1 MKPAI
6 FHIVLLLLLL
16 KANGQV
22 REPSIE
28 MPPSYYQLQ
37 TDKDRMSFLMKAVSD
52 SLNADRLSSIYQM
65 SKTGLALAHKNSVD
79 TMKGIFYFDL
89 GKVFMYAYGKP
100 DSAIYYFQKAIPY
113 FPDQLS
119 YYNLIAMREI
129 TICHLNAGRKDS
141 AFAYLDS
148 LHIRIDTMDIGNPRR
163 YGISTA
169 MATAYQYYGMFKTAI
184 ALYRNAIDGMRKA
197 GNTNGVGFPLANLAE
212 LYDESEDDI
221 NAIKNARQALDL
233 LKGNNMPFMGTAANL
248 SGYYL
253 NLNHSDSALYFLHLA
268 DSVGKLIHNDE
279 QLHCRSPLIYS
290 SILANQKKYDKAKIA
305 LEQVNLWLQKNPNTG
320 SLINYLLQSANID
333 TALHRWAPAAATLQ
347 NALTEA
353 RKTGQQVIIVL
364 VLQELATVYGNLK
377 QYEKAFAFQKEF
389 IERKDSLTNDETKS
403 RLADFEAMNKT
414 RQKEIQ
420 IALLKKTNDIKD
432 LEIKNSNQRNLL
444 FLGAFI
450 FLLAGSGVFFY
461 QRNRRLK
468 FQSQKS
474 KAELQM
480 QVFRSQ
486 MNPHFI
492 FNSLNGIEYFI
503 LHNEK
508 RQASVYLNK
517 FAQLIRII
525 LSNSRKDL
533 TPFAE
538 DMQTIG
544 LYVDLELLRFNNNF
558 RYITDIE
565 QTLLQSDYFVPP
577 LLIQPFVE
585 NAIIHGFT
593 YSDRSDL
600 QLKISAV
607 LKGEYIIYTIE
618 DNGVG
623 RAVSAAQNAVNK
635 PSHTSMGMQ
644 ITQQRIDI
652 FNEQYKAE
660 SNVEI
665 EDLTDHSGK
674 PCGTRVVLKIKT
686 A

>member
-1 MKPAI
+1 
-6 FHIVLLLLLL
+6 
-16 KANGQV
+16 
-22 REPSIE
+22 
-28 MPPSYYQLQ
+28 
-37 TDKDRMSFLMKAVSD
+37 MSFLMKAVSD

-65 SKTGLALAHKNSVD
+65 SKTGLALAEQNKVD

-100 DSAIYYFQKAIPY
+100 DSAIYYFQKSIPY
-113 FPDQLS
+113 FPDKLS
-119 YYNLIAMREI
+119 YYNLISMREI

-148 LHIRIDTMDIGNPRR
+148 LHLRIDTMDIGNPRR
-163 YGISTA
+163 FGISTS

-184 ALYRNAIDGMRKA
+184 ALYRDAIDGMRKA
-197 GNTNGVGFPLANLAE
+197 GNANGVGFPLANLAE

-221 NAIKNARQALDL
+221 NAIKYARQALDL

-253 NLNHSDSALYFLHLA
+253 NLNHSDSALYFLRLA
-268 DSVGKLIHNDE
+268 DSVGKLIHNEE
-279 QLHCRSPLIYS
+279 QLNNRSPLIYS
-290 SILANQKKYDKAKIA
+290 SILANQKKYEEAKKA
-305 LEQVNLWLQKNPNTG
+305 LEPVKNWLEKRPD
-320 SLINYLLQSANID
+320 SRSMINYLLQSANID
-333 TALHRWAPAAATLQ
+333 TALHRWKPAAATLQ

-353 RKTGQQVIIVL
+353 RKTGQQVIIVI

-377 QYEKAFAFQKEF
+377 QYDKAFAYQKEF

-450 FLLAGSGVFFY
+450 FLLAASGVFFY

-503 LHNEK
+503 LHNDK

-607 LKGEYIIYTIE
+607 LKGVYVIYTIE

-623 RAVSAAQNAVNK
+623 RTVSAAQNAVNK
-635 PSHTSMGMQ
+635 PNHTSLGMQ